1 MSKFLRDVLQNDNP
15 LFATHLAELEKT
27 VSESVSARMVADV
40 LQRAHEVMRRI
51 GVDTADTTGEE
62 LYYAL
67 CTAAQNHDIDY
78 LLRHTSWVVLPF
90 VDGPVSFNLQD
101 VVDNTHH
108 EITFAE
114 RTSAHGQ
121 RQLRRELTRRFN
133 SYKHANETKVAKLAK
148 QARLVHENDEDY
160 ADISEHLS
168 KLGKPSMLAIGDI
181 FTDAFI
187 ELDQDVARVDTDD
200 DGGKR
205 LSLPLG
211 SKPPYKG
218 VEIVKAVGPSPN
230 AAVSCA
236 RLGLDVSLLAWLGT
250 DATQEEAIAQL
261 KKENI
266 DTSLVDCEKGRK
278 SNYYFVLRYGA
289 ERTILVK
296 NEDYDYK
303 WELPKT
309 PPDWIYLSLIS
320 DKSWELHEDLLQ
332 YLDTH
337 KHTKLVFQPGTF
349 HFKWGKDK
357 LAKIYK
363 RSFMVVMNR
372 EEAVDVTGESYDDLA
387 KLMDALHEL
396 GPEIVVITDGP
407 NGSYASQHG
416 RRVTVPNYPD
426 PAPPLD
432 RTGAGDAFAS
442 TITAAL
448 AMGNDLDTALLWAP
462 INSMNVVQRLGAQTG
477 LLRLSQIETFLKDA
491 PEDYK
496 VSELN

>member
-1 MSKFLRDVLQNDNP
+1 MSRFLRDVLENESP
-15 LFATHLAELEKT
+15 LFATHIAELEKMAGQT
-27 VSESVSARMVADV
+27 VSVRMVADI
-40 LQRAHEVMRRI
+40 LERAHEVMRRI
-51 GVDTADTTGEE
+51 GVDTADTTAEE

-67 CTAAQNHDIDY
+67 CTAAQNHDIDH
-78 LLRHTSWVVLPF
+78 LLRKTSWVVLPF

-101 VVDNTHH
+101 VVDNAHH
-108 EITFAE
+108 ELTFAE
-114 RTSAHGQ
+114 RKGQHGQ

-133 SYKHANETKVAKLAK
+133 AEENANHTKVDKLAK
-148 QARLVHENDEDY
+148 QAHLLHENDGDFR
-160 ADISEHLS
+160 DISTDLS
-168 KLGKPSMLAIGDI
+168 ASGKPSLLAIGDI

-187 ELDQDVARVDTDD
+187 ELDEEVARVDTDD
-200 DGGKR
+200 DGSKR

-296 NEDYDYK
+296 NEDYEYN

-320 DKSWELHEDLLQ
+320 DKSWELHEDLLA

-349 HFKWGKDK
+349 HFKWGKEK

-363 RSFMVVMNR
+363 RSYMVVMNR
-372 EEAVDVTGESYDDLA
+372 EEAVDVTGESYDDLP

-407 NGSYASQHG
+407 NGSYASQNG

-448 AMGNDLDTALLWAP
+448 AMGKDLDTALLWAP
-462 INSMNVVQRLGAQTG
+462 INSMNVVQKLGAQTG
-477 LLRLSQIETFLKDA
+477 LLKMSQIEKYLKEA
-491 PEDYK
+491 PKNYK
-496 VSELN
+496 VSEL